1 MAGLTLN
8 ASNIISVLATLYPL
22 FIVSFIIL
30 VSIFNLTVV
39 KGIVYFS
46 GVIILWLC
54 CGGLK
59 TIWRGYKKGERSSS
73 CDFIFTSFNKYTI
86 PRFDVALTF
95 YTFIYLVL
103 PMFLTKNQ
111 NWAVIS
117 FLLASS
123 IGHMIHDSM
132 RGCST
137 PPGIFIGLLSGLG
150 FGSAWFSAFWYS
162 NNKHLLFYNEL
173 LSNNVVCNKP
183 SNQKFK
189 CHVYKNGEILSDF
202 VTNNTSF
209 IPLSNT
215 ATGE

>member
-1 MAGLTLN
+1 MTGLTLN
-8 ASNIISVLATLYPL
+8 AANIISVLATLYPL
-22 FIVSFIIL
+22 FIVLFIIL
-30 VSIFNLTVV
+30 VSIFNFTLV

-59 TIWRGYKKGERSSS
+59 TMWKGYKRGERTSS

-86 PRFDVALTF
+86 PRFDVAVTF

-103 PMFLTKNQ
+103 PMFFTTNF
-111 NWAVIS
+111 NWVVIS
-117 FLLASS
+117 FLFISAIL
-123 IGHMIHDSM
+123 HMIHDLN

-137 PPGIFIGLLSGLG
+137 FAGNFIGLLSGLG
-150 FGSAWFSAFWYS
+150 FGSAWFSTFWYS

-189 CHVYKNGEILSDF
+189 CHVYKNGRILSDF
-202 VTNNTSF
+202 VTDNSNFT
-209 IPLSNT
+209 PLSNT
-215 ATGE
+215 ATS